1 MKYLN
6 SVNESQF
13 LPLEKILRNNKT
25 NSKALKLITL
35 KISPEQ
41 ERNIRY
47 TDEKFEF
54 NPTPSKHPLI
64 VTKTPHEYIR
74 VTYKYIRVTYEYIR
88 VHTSNIRVH
97 TSNIRVHTRYI
108 YTSNIRV

>member
-6 SVNESQF
+6 SVNKSQF
-13 LPLEKILRNNKT
+13 LPLEKSLKNNKT

-54 NPTPSKHPLI
+54 NPTPSKHPLNNEI
-64 VTKTPHEYIR
+64 KCVDAGTFDANIEQIMLKTAKFATNY
-74 VTYKYIRVTYEYIR
+74 
-88 VHTSNIRVH
+88 
-97 TSNIRVHTRYI
+97 
-108 YTSNIRV
+108 